1 MLGLILMIVSLP
13 AGLSYDQLVQENI
26 TEAVSSTTH
35 ARHRA
40 SFAVDGD
47 FSQKIKICSHTAIGQ
62 GIREVWLRIDLRDIY
77 SIKSVKFWYR
87 DDMIVRLPGYSIRVS
102 NSSVLPPAENS
113 CYTDSGNVTLPN
125 IIENDCERTARYVW
139 FYQDNDDESRSFL
152 ANYFYRPNPII
163 EICEVEVFGCETGRY
178 GVNCTSTCEHCKN
191 NASCDIVSGE
201 CDGNGCSNNKL
212 EPPFCTDCV
221 VGLFGEN
228 CKEHCNRLC
237 KNSNCDKTTGRCISG
252 CEDGYVGSYCN
263 TTCPRGKYGPGCSKI
278 CNHCQQNT
286 NCHHVT
292 GTCFSG
298 CNEGYKGE
306 LCNTACT
313 LGEYGRNCENRCGHC
328 HNHEACNRFD
338 GRCRECETG
347 YQGLRCDNECRSG
360 TYGRNCSETCG
371 ACLDGT
377 PCHHIYGH
385 CSLGCS
391 PGWKSTPNCDAPCP
405 PGTFGGNCINRCSGN
420 CLHHATCD
428 KATGKCKACSEGWR
442 NDFCNERAPEPI
454 TDLEKITLE
463 HLKIDNQRLLLE
475 SEKLRKESE
484 KISIETVFLKIKEKY
499 LQLKMQSE
507 FQIFPSSEPKT

>member
-1 MLGLILMIVSLP
+1 MFGLILMMLSLP
-13 AGLSYDQLVQENI
+13 GSLSYDQLVQENI

-35 ARHRA
+35 SHHKA

-47 FSQKIKICSHTAIGQ
+47 FSQKVEICSHTAIEH
-62 GIREVWLRIDLRDIY
+62 GIREAWLRIDLRDIY

-102 NSSVLPPAENS
+102 NSSVLPPAESS
-113 CYTDSGNVTLPN
+113 CYTDTGNVTLPN

-139 FYQDNDDESRSFL
+139 FYQASI
-152 ANYFYRPNPII
+152 YRPNPII
-163 EICEVEVFGCETGRY
+163 EICEVQVFGCETGRH
-178 GVNCTSTCEHCKN
+178 GVNCSSTCEHCRN
-191 NASCDIVSGE
+191 NASCDIMTGE
-201 CDGNGCSNNKL
+201 CDDNGCSNNKL

-263 TTCPRGKYGPGCSKI
+263 TK
-278 CNHCQQNT
+278 
-286 NCHHVT
+286 
-292 GTCFSG
+292 
-298 CNEGYKGE
+298 
-306 LCNTACT
+306 
-313 LGEYGRNCENRCGHC
+313 CG
-328 HNHEACNRFD
+328 
-338 GRCRECETG
+338 
-347 YQGLRCDNECRSG
+347 SG

-371 ACLDGT
+371 TCFDGT

-391 PGWKSTPNCDAPCP
+391 PGWKSTPTCDAPCP
-405 PGTFGGNCINRCSGN
+405 PGTFGLNCINKCSGN

-428 KATGKCKACSEGWR
+428 KETGKCKACSEGWR

-463 HLKIDNQRLLLE
+463 HQKIDNQRLLLE